1 MSKRPMR
8 QSDFTVPIPQQG
20 PKLKQSQ
27 FTAPIQAPPPR
38 REMDMSTPKTAREI
52 DEMTSAEYAK
62 YIRYNAPKETAPADV
77 APVVLE
83 DDPSM
88 ASVAG
93 VTPTEVS
100 VAVAPVV
107 PVVPVAP
114 VELRYEYQPTDE
126 HGRPLGGKQVIKYTT
141 PDELASKLVEQNTQL
156 VRRLREVTRKQRL
169 GITDNEEVTAEAE
182 FISVPEFNP
191 RDLSPEER
199 FQLSQDINDPA
210 KSVDAINTLIE
221 ASVGMSAAK
230 LRETTA
236 NNTFTLQQLTAKSN
250 YDTFEKS
257 AADFY
262 PCAENKQT
270 LIDWMVKTGL
280 QPSIANFQKA
290 QSTLSKAGLLVD
302 RPIVQEVVPVAPVAP
317 AQVPNSQA
325 PAVPESRI
333 ALAEQPQIKRQVKV
347 SSGLNEANSSTTNS
361 AAIAAP
367 MISVTLADIEK
378 MPADQYKRWLRD
390 PANKAVIEEINRQG
404 ARR

>member
-1 MSKRPMR
+1 
-8 QSDFTVPIPQQG
+8 
-20 PKLKQSQ
+20 
-27 FTAPIQAPPPR
+27 
-38 REMDMSTPKTAREI
+38 MSTPKTACEL

-88 ASVAG
+88 ASVAP
-93 VTPTEVS
+93 VAPTEVS

-141 PDELASKLVEQNTQL
+141 PDELASKLAEQNTQL

-191 RDLSPEER
+191 RELSPEER

-317 AQVPNSQA
+317 AQVPNSQV
-325 PAVPESRI
+325 PVVPESRI
-333 ALAEQPQIKRQVKV
+333 APEEQPQIKRQVKV

>member
-1 MSKRPMR
+1 
-8 QSDFTVPIPQQG
+8 
-20 PKLKQSQ
+20 
-27 FTAPIQAPPPR
+27 
-38 REMDMSTPKTAREI
+38 MDMSTPKTAHEI

-62 YIRYNAPKETAPADV
+62 YIRYNAPKETASEV
-77 APVVLE
+77 APVVPE

-88 ASVAG
+88 ASVAP
-93 VTPTEVS
+93 VAPTEVS

-191 RDLSPEER
+191 RELSPEER